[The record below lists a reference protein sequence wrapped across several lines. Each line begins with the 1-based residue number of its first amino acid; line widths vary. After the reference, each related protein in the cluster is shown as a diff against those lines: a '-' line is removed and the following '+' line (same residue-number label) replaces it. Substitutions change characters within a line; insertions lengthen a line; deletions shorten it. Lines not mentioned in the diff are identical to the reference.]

1 MYYHIIKF
9 VKFTHDIKVRL
20 QTMPPIKPGE
30 TPLYKGT
37 FDCAMQTIRKE
48 VGWTFNIMDLWKKK
62 SLILFALTIYFYNI
76 TQALKN
82 FGHSSHLSKICLFM
96 FEEMSVLKN
105 RCSSV
110 AGFLWFIQR
119 NVRPCRWGHTYVCCV
134 FLRIWCR

>member
-48 VGWTFNIMDLWKKK
+48 VG
-62 SLILFALTIYFYNI
+62 
-76 TQALKN
+76 
-82 FGHSSHLSKICLFM
+82 
-96 FEEMSVLKN
+96 
-105 RCSSV
+105 
-110 AGFLWFIQR
+110 
-119 NVRPCRWGHTYVCCV
+119 
-134 FLRIWCR
+134 

>member
-48 VGWTFNIMDLWKKK
+48 VGWTFNIMDLLKK
-62 SLILFALTIYFYNI
+62 IIDIICFNNLFLQYYT
-76 TQALKN
+76 
-82 FGHSSHLSKICLFM
+82 S
-96 FEEMSVLKN
+96 
-105 RCSSV
+105 
-110 AGFLWFIQR
+110 
-119 NVRPCRWGHTYVCCV
+119 P
-134 FLRIWCR
+134 